1 MRKKTKNLVPYAI
14 ILAAKEGDIEAMQ
27 AVFRHNASY
36 IAKWSVRPFIDAN
49 GNRRF
54 AVDEDI
60 CRELENHLAM
70 AVIEHFRVV

>member
-1 MRKKTKNLVPYAI
+1 MKKSTKNRLPYNV
-14 ILAAKEGDIEAMQ
+14 ILAAKEGNIEAMQ

-70 AVIEHFRVV
+70 AIIGHFRVE